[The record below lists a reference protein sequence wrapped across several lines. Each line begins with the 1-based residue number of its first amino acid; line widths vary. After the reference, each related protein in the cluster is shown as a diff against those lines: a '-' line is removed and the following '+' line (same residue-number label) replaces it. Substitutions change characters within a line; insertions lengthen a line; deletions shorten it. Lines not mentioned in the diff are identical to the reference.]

1 MAYLS
6 LTNPEPGSCRPQ
18 GRPYPPLS
26 PAVCTAHSWAQD
38 PGTGVVYE
46 NRTCSKQASEH
57 LLYLQ
62 PQDAR
67 GRSQEVA
74 FCHLLT
80 DTEIHAV
87 LRSTGIKGTACH
99 RREAAPPSEPLLL
112 LSQSHSGCPEGA
124 SSSPSLCPTQSCH

>member
-6 LTNPEPGSCRPQ
+6 LTKPRAWLMQTPG
-18 GRPYPPLS
+18 PYPPLS
-26 PAVCTAHSWAQD
+26 PAVRTAHTWAQD

-46 NRTCSKQASEH
+46 NRTRSKQASER

-62 PQDAR
+62 SQDAI

-87 LRSTGIKGTACH
+87 LRSKGNKGDGLPQK
-99 RREAAPPSEPLLL
+99 RRPHPANPCSC
-112 LSQSHSGCPEGA
+112 SQSHSGCPEGA

>member
-6 LTNPEPGSCRPQ
+6 LTNPRAWLMQTPG
-18 GRPYPPLS
+18 PYPPLS
-26 PAVCTAHSWAQD
+26 PAVRTAHNWAQD
-38 PGTGVVYE
+38 PGTSVVYE
-46 NRTCSKQASEH
+46 NRTHSKQASER

-67 GRSQEVA
+67 GRSQEIA

-80 DTEIHAV
+80 DTEIQAV
-87 LRSTGIKGTACH
+87 LGSKRNKRDGLPQKRGG
-99 RREAAPPSEPLLL
+99 PPREPLLL
-112 LSQSHSGCPEGA
+112 LSQSHSECPEGA

>member
-6 LTNPEPGSCRPQ
+6 LTNPRAWPMQTPG
-18 GRPYPPLS
+18 PYPPLS
-26 PAVCTAHSWAQD
+26 PAARTTHNWAQD

-46 NRTCSKQASEH
+46 NRTHLKQASER

-67 GRSQEVA
+67 GRSQEIA

-80 DTEIHAV
+80 NTEIQAV
-87 LRSTGIKGTACH
+87 LRSKRSKRDGLPQKRGG
-99 RREAAPPSEPLLL
+99 PPSEPLLL